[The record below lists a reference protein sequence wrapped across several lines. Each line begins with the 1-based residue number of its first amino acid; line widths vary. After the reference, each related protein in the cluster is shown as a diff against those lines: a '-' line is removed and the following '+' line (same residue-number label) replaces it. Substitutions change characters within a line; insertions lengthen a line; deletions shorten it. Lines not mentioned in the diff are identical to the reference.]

1 MIAKPLSAL
10 ALAAAVAL
18 PAMAGA
24 QAGPP
29 AAGQPH
35 AQGRD
40 GAMREAMMRQHEA
53 RRLQALH
60 DVLGIRPDQDSA
72 FQAFAAAMRPQAPP
86 EGWDHGDKDHGP
98 GQMAGLTT
106 PQRLDRMAQMMEAR
120 EARRRTEFQRVSGA
134 VKTLYA
140 ALTPEQ
146 RRAFDALPA
155 LLGPGFGLGGHMGHD
170 GHMMAGG
177 MGRHDGG
184 RPMGPPPSSPGA

>member
-1 MIAKPLSAL
+1 MIARPLSIL

-18 PAMAGA
+18 PAVAGA

-29 AAGQPH
+29 PGDRPYV
-35 AQGRD
+35 QGRD
-40 GAMREAMMRQHEA
+40 DAARQSMMRQHEA

-60 DVLGIRPDQDSA
+60 DVLEIRPDQESA
-72 FQAFAAAMRPQAPP
+72 FQAFAAAMRPQGPSA
-86 EGWDHGDKDHGP
+86 GWDHGDKARGP
-98 GQMAGLTT
+98 GEMAGLTT

-120 EARRRTEFQRVSGA
+120 EARRRAEFERVSSA

-140 ALTPEQ
+140 ALSPEQ

-155 LLGPGFGLGGHMGHD
+155 LLGPGLGLGGHMGHG

-177 MGRHDGG
+177 MGRHEGG
-184 RPMGPPPSSPGA
+184 RPMAPPPPPGE